1 MVRQCN
7 TFSPQI
13 VVFGGG
19 VIESCGDAFIERI
32 TAQVDKYCMPSIR
45 DSVVLK
51 NASLGDDSVLY
62 GALSMILDSKK
73 K

>member
-1 MVRQCN
+1 MLSLRELQ
-7 TFSPQI
+7 P
-13 VVFGGG
+13 
-19 VIESCGDAFIERI
+19 
-32 TAQVDKYCMPSIR
+32 QVDKYCMPSIR

>member
-1 MVRQCN
+1 
-7 TFSPQI
+7 